1 MHEDDARLIAEVRA
15 ALDEGGANVDAATRA
30 RLAQARARA
39 LEPRRRHWRW
49 WLPAGGAVFASLL
62 AAVLWLGQPAP
73 VPGNGLDSV
82 TDFELLTAN
91 DDLELFEQMDFYRWL
106 EEEGMHA
113 G

>member
-1 MHEDDARLIAEVRA
+1 MHEDDARLIAEVRR
-15 ALDEGGANVDAATRA
+15 ALDEGATHLDAATRA
-30 RLAQARARA
+30 RLAQARGRAQARRPA
-39 LEPRRRHWRW
+39 RWHW
-49 WLPAGGAVFASLL
+49 WLPAGGAVLASLL
-62 AAVLWLGQPAP
+62 VAAVWLGQPAP

-91 DDLELFEQMDFYRWL
+91 DDLELFEQMDFYQWL